1 MAKLSVKSSQELS
14 KVKSISKHPTKS
26 NAFEHIIFIF
36 GPTGVGKTEL
46 LLDLD
51 PQRFSV
57 INADSIQVYQ
67 YLDIGSAK
75 ASKAVRSAIEHYLI
89 DIRDPWEQFSVGD
102 FIEQADQACHVIHE
116 QGKIPVISGGTAYY
130 FKHFLYG
137 LSEAPPSDEA
147 IRKAVAQRIETE
159 GREWAYQYLQ
169 RIDPVS
175 ANRIHPSDIYRV
187 SRALEVWETSGR
199 PLSSFTLPTTAR
211 NGMKPLVIGLIR
223 ESEVLRRRINLRVQA
238 MFDEGLVQ
246 EIRSLLKMGAQ
257 SWWPGLQGIGYR
269 EFFQA
274 MEHGEWSHSIIADQ
288 IERNS
293 RFYAK
298 RQMTFF
304 KSFTDAKWFDP
315 EKKSSIFSEIER
327 YLQCGNT

>member
-1 MAKLSVKSSQELS
+1 
-14 KVKSISKHPTKS
+14 VKSISKHPTKS
-26 NAFEHIIFIF
+26 NAFEPIIFIF

-57 INADSIQVYQ
+57 INADSIQVYRH
-67 YLDIGSAK
+67 LDVGSAK
-75 ASKAVRSAIEHYLI
+75 ASKAVRSAIEHHLI
-89 DIRDPWEQFSVGD
+89 DICDPWEQFSVGN
-102 FIEQADQACHVIHE
+102 FIERADQACQMIHD

-137 LSEAPPSDEA
+137 LSEAPLSDEN
-147 IRKAVAQRIETE
+147 IRKSLSQRIETE

-169 RIDPVS
+169 RIDPIS
-175 ANRIHPSDIYRV
+175 AKRIHPSDMYRV

-199 PLSSFTLPTTAR
+199 PLSSYTIPTTVR

-223 ESEVLRRRINLRVQA
+223 ESEVLRRRLNLRVQA
-238 MFDEGLVQ
+238 MFDEGLVE
-246 EIRSLLKMGAQ
+246 EIRDLLKMGAQ
-257 SWWPGLQGIGYR
+257 PWWPGLQGIGYR

-274 MEHGEWSHSIIADQ
+274 MEHGEWSRAIIADQ

-293 RFYAK
+293 RLYAK

-304 KSFTDAKWFDP
+304 KSFADAKWFDP
-315 EKKSSIFSEIER
+315 ENKATILTEIER
-327 YLQCGNT
+327 YLQGGSR

>member
-1 MAKLSVKSSQELS
+1 M
-14 KVKSISKHPTKS
+14 KSISKHPTKS
-26 NAFEHIIFIF
+26 NAFEPIIFIF

-57 INADSIQVYQ
+57 INADSIQVYRH
-67 YLDIGSAK
+67 LDIGSAK
-75 ASKAVRSAIEHYLI
+75 ASKAVRSAIEHHLI
-89 DIRDPWEQFSVGD
+89 DICDPWEQFSVGN
-102 FIEQADQACHVIHE
+102 FIERADQACQMIHD

-137 LSEAPPSDEA
+137 LSEAPLSDEN
-147 IRKAVAQRIETE
+147 IRKALSLRIETE

-169 RIDPVS
+169 RIDPIS
-175 ANRIHPSDIYRV
+175 AKRIHPSDMYRV

-199 PLSSFTLPTTAR
+199 PLSSYTIPTTVR

-223 ESEVLRRRINLRVQA
+223 ESEVLRRRLNLRVQA
-238 MFDEGLVQ
+238 MFDEGLVE
-246 EIRSLLKMGAQ
+246 EIRDLLKMGAQ

-274 MEHGEWSHSIIADQ
+274 MEHGEWSRAIIADQ

-293 RFYAK
+293 RLYAK

-304 KSFTDAKWFDP
+304 KSFADAKWFDP
-315 EKKSSIFSEIER
+315 ENKATILTEIER
-327 YLQCGNT
+327 YLQGGSR

>member
-1 MAKLSVKSSQELS
+1 
-14 KVKSISKHPTKS
+14 VKSISKHPTKS
-26 NAFEHIIFIF
+26 NAFEPIIFIF

-57 INADSIQVYQ
+57 INADSIQVYRH
-67 YLDIGSAK
+67 LDIGSAK
-75 ASKAVRSAIEHYLI
+75 ASKAVRSAIEHHLI
-89 DIRDPWEQFSVGD
+89 DICDPWEQFSVGN
-102 FIEQADQACHVIHE
+102 FIERADQACQMIHD

-137 LSEAPPSDEA
+137 LSEAPLSDEN
-147 IRKAVAQRIETE
+147 IRKALSQRIETE

-169 RIDPVS
+169 RIDPIS
-175 ANRIHPSDIYRV
+175 AKRIHPSDMYRV

-199 PLSSFTLPTTAR
+199 PLSSYTIPTTVR

-223 ESEVLRRRINLRVQA
+223 ESEVLRRRLNLRVQA
-238 MFDEGLVQ
+238 MFDEGLVE
-246 EIRSLLKMGAQ
+246 EIRDLLKMGAQ

-274 MEHGEWSHSIIADQ
+274 MEHGEWSRAIIADQ

-293 RFYAK
+293 RLYAK

-304 KSFTDAKWFDP
+304 KSFADAKWFDP
-315 EKKSSIFSEIER
+315 ENKATILTEIER
-327 YLQCGNT
+327 YLQGGSR

>member
-1 MAKLSVKSSQELS
+1 M
-14 KVKSISKHPTKS
+14 KSISKHPTKS
-26 NAFEHIIFIF
+26 NAFEPIIFIF

-57 INADSIQVYQ
+57 INADSIQVYRH
-67 YLDIGSAK
+67 LDIGSAK
-75 ASKAVRSAIEHYLI
+75 ASKAVRSAIEHHLI
-89 DIRDPWEQFSVGD
+89 DICDPWEQFSVGN
-102 FIEQADQACHVIHE
+102 FIERADQACQMIHD

-137 LSEAPPSDEA
+137 LSEAPLSDEN
-147 IRKAVAQRIETE
+147 IRKALSQRIETE

-169 RIDPVS
+169 RIDPIS
-175 ANRIHPSDIYRV
+175 AKRIHPSDMYRV

-199 PLSSFTLPTTAR
+199 PLSSYTIPTTVR

-223 ESEVLRRRINLRVQA
+223 ESEVLRRRLNLRVQA
-238 MFDEGLVQ
+238 MFDEGLVE
-246 EIRSLLKMGAQ
+246 EIRDLLKMGAQ

-274 MEHGEWSHSIIADQ
+274 MEHGEWSRAIIADQ

-293 RFYAK
+293 RLYAK

-304 KSFTDAKWFDP
+304 KSFADAKWFDP
-315 EKKSSIFSEIER
+315 ENKATILTEIER
-327 YLQCGNT
+327 YLQGGSR

>member
-1 MAKLSVKSSQELS
+1 M
-14 KVKSISKHPTKS
+14 KSISKHPTQS
-26 NAFEHIIFIF
+26 NAFEHSIFIF

-57 INADSIQVYQ
+57 INADSIQVYR

-75 ASKAVRSAIEHYLI
+75 ASTAVRSAIEHHLI
-89 DIRDPWEQFSVGD
+89 DIRDPWQQFSVGD
-102 FIEQADQACHVIHE
+102 FIEEADKACSLIHE

-137 LSEAPPSDEA
+137 LSQAPPSDDSLRA
-147 IRKAVAQRIETE
+147 SLALRIEQE
-159 GREWAYQYLQ
+159 GRLWALKYLQ
-169 RIDPVS
+169 RVDPVS
-175 ANRIHPSDIYRV
+175 ADRIHPSDMYRV
-187 SRALEVWETSGR
+187 SRALEVWETCGR
-199 PLSSFTLPTTAR
+199 PLSSFSLPDQPR
-211 NGMKPLVIGLIR
+211 YGMRPLVIGLSR
-223 ESEVLRRRINLRVQA
+223 SSDMLRQRLGQRVEA
-238 MFDEGLVQ
+238 MFEEGLIE
-246 EIRSLLKMGAQ
+246 EIRSLLDMGAK

-274 MEHGEWSHSIIADQ
+274 MEHGECSQSIIADQ

-293 RFYAK
+293 RLYAK

-315 EKKSSIFSEIER
+315 RDKALILSEIEH
-327 YLQCGNT
+327 YLQFLNR

>member
-1 MAKLSVKSSQELS
+1 M
-14 KVKSISKHPTKS
+14 KSISKHPTKS
-26 NAFEHIIFIF
+26 NAFEHSIFIF

-57 INADSIQVYQ
+57 INADSIQVYR
-67 YLDIGSAK
+67 YLDVGSAK
-75 ASKAVRSAIEHYLI
+75 ATQAVRCAIEHHLI
-89 DIRDPWEQFSVGD
+89 DIRDPWQQFSVGN
-102 FIEQADQACHVIHE
+102 FIEEADKACLLIHE

-137 LSEAPPSDEA
+137 LSEAPPSDET
-147 IRKAVAQRIETE
+147 IRNALAQRIEQE
-159 GREWAYQYLQ
+159 GRTWAYQYLEHV
-169 RIDPVS
+169 DPVS
-175 ANRIHPSDIYRV
+175 AGRIHPSDMYRV
-187 SRALEVWETSGR
+187 SRALEVWETCRR
-199 PLSSFTLPTTAR
+199 PLSSFSLPTTPR
-211 NGMKPLVIGLIR
+211 NGMRPLVIGLSR
-223 ESEVLRRRINLRVQA
+223 QSEILRRRLNLRVQA
-238 MFDEGLVQ
+238 MFDEGLVD
-246 EIRSLLKMGAQ
+246 EIRSLLRMGAE

-315 EKKSSIFSEIER
+315 EDKSSILNEIER
-327 YLQCGNT
+327 YLQFSNR